1 MQHFPCNI
9 SHATFLA
16 EYFSLARSHYFLTK
30 YYYLHGTSTRLGER
44 ENHLVF
50 MSVCYPI
57 PPRLPFSCGPRCL
70 SGRAVPKCEDPRL
83 GPGVIPNR
91 LFRHNIHIPCVQFDL
106 PFASN
111 WFPLH
116 VPLELERKVIGTI
129 AKTSFNCNLPLLI
142 AMPSDR
148 ALFRV
153 IVINDSAPR
162 HAMSKR

>member
-1 MQHFPCNI
+1 MQHFSCNI

-57 PPRLPFSCGPRCL
+57 PPRLPFSCGARCL
-70 SGRAVPKCEDPRL
+70 SGRMPKCEDPRL

-129 AKTSFNCNLPLLI
+129 AKTSSNCNIPLLI

-153 IVINDSAPR
+153 IVINGSAPR

>member
-1 MQHFPCNI
+1 MQHFSCNL

-57 PPRLPFSCGPRCL
+57 PPRLPFSCGARCL
-70 SGRAVPKCEDPRL
+70 SGRMPKCEDPRL

-129 AKTSFNCNLPLLI
+129 AKTSSNCNLPLLI

-153 IVINDSAPR
+153 IVINGSAPR

>member
-1 MQHFPCNI
+1 MQPFSCNI
-9 SHATFLA
+9 SRRIFLSR
-16 EYFSLARSHYFLTK
+16 SLTLL
-30 YYYLHGTSTRLGER
+30 YYLHGTSTRLGER

-57 PPRLPFSCGPRCL
+57 PPRLPFSCV
-70 SGRAVPKCEDPRL
+70 VPVVFPAACRSVSEDPRL

-129 AKTSFNCNLPLLI
+129 AKTSSNCNQALLI

>member
-1 MQHFPCNI
+1 MQHFSCNL

-16 EYFSLARSHYFLTK
+16 EYVSLARSHYFLTK

-57 PPRLPFSCGPRCL
+57 PPRLPFSCGARCL
-70 SGRAVPKCEDPRL
+70 SGRMPKCEDPRL

-91 LFRHNIHIPCVQFDL
+91 LFRHIIHIPCVQFDL

-129 AKTSFNCNLPLLI
+129 AKTSSNCNLPLLI

-153 IVINDSAPR
+153 IVINGSAPR